1 MPLMPRL
8 LRTADLTFFKNAIE
22 ITHFKRSYLL
32 ALFHG
37 DHDALLRAVGGG
49 RGDQRAD
56 QQAFDDLG
64 GCHLLGLRVA
74 FPVGTTVRHRR
85 LLALEA
91 LPAGM

>member
-1 MPLMPRL
+1 
-8 LRTADLTFFKNAIE
+8 
-22 ITHFKRSYLL
+22 
-32 ALFHG
+32 
-37 DHDALLRAVGGG
+37 VGGG